1 MKLIDEVYDLVGKLF
16 SADAVALH
24 LPGWRR
30 TKLMTAPLLH
40 QGIYF
45 TLDSMRKM
53 LSPQAPAVDFKLA
66 AAVSEGAF
74 LAQCLGSKQPM
85 RFHRTAADTEVL
97 LAAFQADPATVAVV
111 SFARGLLLSPAEASN
126 FAEVVLLEE
135 KARLTM
141 ADAGYKTLQEQIR
154 SPAPI
159 RAIATLPAFCS
170 HSFGSLA
177 LPGPQTTMSSL
188 ERVPALR
195 TLLPAAST
203 TTVEH
208 ADQTA
213 AVAAP
218 LAVVAAPPV
227 PLEPALDSTFRNMV
241 T

>member
-1 MKLIDEVYDLVGKLF
+1 
-16 SADAVALH
+16 
-24 LPGWRR
+24 
-30 TKLMTAPLLH
+30 
-40 QGIYF
+40 
-45 TLDSMRKM
+45 
-53 LSPQAPAVDFKLA
+53 
-66 AAVSEGAF
+66 
-74 LAQCLGSKQPM
+74 
-85 RFHRTAADTEVL
+85 
-97 LAAFQADPATVAVV
+97 
-111 SFARGLLLSPAEASN
+111 
-126 FAEVVLLEE
+126 
-135 KARLTM
+135 M

-227 PLEPALDSTFRNMV
+227 PLEPALDNKLKRMREAARERRKDPGKPCYCLNLKVAFSKSVLFV
-241 T
+241 